1 MNKIM
6 SRTVTALLCAAMV
19 FGSSGTPVLAAGSEV
34 SVEASEADPVASATL
49 TISGVAASYTYT
61 GSDIEPQITVKYT
74 SADKKTTSQLTQ
86 GTDYTVSYTGNRNV
100 GKDTAKVTVTGTGS
114 KYDDL
119 VGLTAE
125 KTFSIAKATPVITLK
140 SSSKSKT
147 YDGTALTVAE
157 GTDYSVDISGLTAT
171 TEYYKSSTKLA
182 SAPVDAGS
190 YTAKITY
197 AATANT
203 NEATA
208 NINLTISA
216 KDISAANV
224 AISPDE
230 FNYNGKAQTPA
241 VTVTDTV
248 TGTEQTLTAYDKDH
262 PNNPY
267 DYMVAYRNNTNVSTD
282 TDKAYVDVTGHGNYT
297 GTKSVS
303 FTIKAADLSKK
314 DISSGLTITG
324 INDKG
329 YAYTGSEIKPAITVK
344 NGTTTLRLGT
354 DYTLTYSN
362 NINPGTGKITITGKG
377 SYTNSYDVD
386 FTINPADLDG
396 VTISSIPDQTY
407 NGDQITPDVTVK
419 KGNIT
424 LVKYTDYTVS
434 TVPPTPANV
443 GSYKLIITA
452 LRDSSFS
459 GSREVPFKIVPKS
472 LSGATFDIGET
483 TGGSFTEKTSFD
495 YTGSNVEPATR
506 VIVNLSRSRATETLT
521 AGTDYTVS
529 YSNNAA
535 VGVGTVTIK
544 GKGNY
549 TGTLSKTFTIGQVK
563 SKTLN
568 GAVIAAIADQ
578 TYTGSAI
585 TPGVSVKLDGKSLS
599 SSNYDVGYLNNINAG
614 TATVYITGK
623 GTYGGSAQ
631 TNFKI
636 KPRDIS
642 AVSVTGLT
650 AQKYTGYAVQPNLTL
665 TYNGKKLKKD
675 TDYTL
680 IFTNNAKIGNGNVVI
695 SGLGNF
701 TGTVTKTFPIREM
714 KDGEEVKTY
723 ATAISVPETLDA
735 TAGNTVSITPSVTAP
750 EDANTYKVR
759 WSTSNPAF
767 VFVDGNNT
775 NTAETTDG
783 TPAVVK
789 AASEGST
796 VIKAELISDDG
807 NVAGTY
813 YTFIKATKSF
823 SDVSTSTY
831 YSTAVDALAN
841 YGYTTG
847 SGASREFHATPVV
860 NGNTTTTYNP
870 AGPVTRGQFVTM
882 MYNKALADYKAGKS
896 TTDPSKAAASG
907 FSDVDSASYYAS
919 AVNWASANGIAQG
932 TSASTF
938 NPNGTV
944 TRAEAVTF
952 LQRWLG
958 GAASTSSQF
967 SDVASSSYYAGAV
980 GWAVNNGVTNGT
992 SATTFEPGTKCNRG
1006 QAATFIYRA
1015 AF

>member
-1 MNKIM
+1 M

-61 GSDIEPQITVKYT
+61 GSNIEPQITVKYT

-100 GKDTAKVTVTGTGS
+100 GKDTAKVKVTGTGS

-119 VGLTAE
+119 AGLTAE

-140 SSSKSKT
+140 NGSKSKT

-241 VTVTDTV
+241 VTVKDTV
-248 TGTEQTLTAYDKDH
+248 RGTEQTLTAYDKDH

-297 GTKSVS
+297 GTKSVP
-303 FTIKAADLSKK
+303 FTIKAADLRKT

-419 KGNIT
+419 KGSLT
-424 LVKYTDYTVS
+424 LVKDTDYSVDT
-434 TVPPTPANV
+434 TPSPAKNAR
-443 GSYKLIITA
+443 SYKLIINA
-452 LRDSSFS
+452 EGDSFK

-472 LSGATFDIGET
+472 LSGATFDIGEYAVGT
-483 TGGSFTEKTSFD
+483 FTAKTSFD
-495 YTGSNVEPATR
+495 YTGSNIEPATR

-529 YSNNAA
+529 YSNNTA

-631 TNFKI
+631 TTFKI
-636 KPRDIS
+636 KPRDTS

-650 AQKYTGYAVQPNLTL
+650 AQKYTGFAVQPTLTL
-665 TYNGKKLKKD
+665 TYNGKTLRKG

-680 IFTNNAKIGNGNVVI
+680 TFTNNANIGNGNAI
-695 SGLGNF
+695 INGLGNF

-714 KDGEEVKTY
+714 KDGEEVKVY
-723 ATAISVPETLDA
+723 ASAIFVPETIDA
-735 TAGNTVSITPSVTAP
+735 TAGNNVTITPSVTAP

-759 WSTSNPAF
+759 WSTSNSDF
-767 VFVDGNNT
+767 VFVDGNTT

-783 TPAVVK
+783 TPAVVR
-789 AASEGST
+789 AGSEGST
-796 VIKAELISDDG
+796 VVKAELISDDG
-807 NVAGTY
+807 KVVETY

-907 FSDVDSASYYAS
+907 FNDVGSSAYYAS

-932 TSASTF
+932 TGAGTF

-958 GAASTSSQF
+958 GANGTSSQF

-980 GWAVNNGVTNGT
+980 GWAVKNGVTNGT